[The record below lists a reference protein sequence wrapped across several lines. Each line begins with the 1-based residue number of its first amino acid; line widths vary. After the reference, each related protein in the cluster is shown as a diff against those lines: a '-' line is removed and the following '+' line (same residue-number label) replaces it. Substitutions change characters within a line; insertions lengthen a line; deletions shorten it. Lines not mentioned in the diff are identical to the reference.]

1 MNAEFAYK
9 LETDKAFDDVVAAIE
24 ENVPNNQFRVLAVH
38 DVKETLADKG
48 LEYGDLKIIEICNA
62 KFAHTALNKNPD
74 VAMFMPCR
82 YTVRV
87 KDGKTVVSL
96 NRPSMIAEMMP
107 ESDLGELAGSVEETL
122 KKIMHESV

>member
-1 MNAEFAYK
+1 MNDEFAYK

-38 DVKETLADKG
+38 DVKETLAEKG

-87 KDGKTVVSL
+87 QDGRTVVSL

-107 ESDLGELAGSVEETL
+107 EADLGELAGTVEETL